1 LGFPIESPSKLIP
14 NGQVATPGCT
24 ESGILGKDPTGGSRR
39 DSTGN
44 LNGGWQ
50 CLWGFGCVEVKDD
63 DEVCMKLN
71 GNWVLRARRMLPKW
85 VRANIEVKRDGLPSN
100 LTNPWVTRHDHQN
113 IKHIFSQNLCNYN
126 QSWPVWM
133 PCNKLKHSQAR
144 LFQNL

>member
-1 LGFPIESPSKLIP
+1 M
-14 NGQVATPGCT
+14 
-24 ESGILGKDPTGGSRR
+24 
-39 DSTGN
+39 
-44 LNGGWQ
+44 
-50 CLWGFGCVEVKDD
+50 EVKDD

-71 GNWVLRARRMLPKW
+71 GNWVLRARRTLPKW